1 MDGDAGQ
8 RCAEEA
14 ILNDLC
20 PHNSST
26 HEASQVNDRDE
37 KEELHV
43 RFKDTA
49 LHQNVDSK
57 YDAEEVSNDEELDSR
72 SDDPKD
78 VSIWR
83 VVSLQQ
89 SYLAATM

>member
-1 MDGDAGQ
+1 MDGDTVN

-26 HEASQVNDRDE
+26 HEAPTEMGKKSFTSVSKILLYTKMSTRSMIPR
-37 KEELHV
+37 
-43 RFKDTA
+43 RF
-49 LHQNVDSK
+49 LN
-57 YDAEEVSNDEELDSR
+57 SNGEELD

-83 VVSLQQ
+83 VVAS
-89 SYLAATM
+89 